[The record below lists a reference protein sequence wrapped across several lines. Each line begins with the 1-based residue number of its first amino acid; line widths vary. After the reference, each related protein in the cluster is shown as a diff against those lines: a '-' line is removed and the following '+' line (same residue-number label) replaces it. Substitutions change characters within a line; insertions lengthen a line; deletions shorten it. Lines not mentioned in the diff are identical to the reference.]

1 MKGAQKMFHNVRDSL
16 GNTPLIA
23 AHRGVCGGNI
33 PCNTIQAFDIAL
45 RQGADIIELDVTRSS
60 DGKMFVFHPGKE
72 SIHLYS
78 PRSITD
84 LQRKYQ
90 IVYYFHWAKE

>member
-1 MKGAQKMFHNVRDSL
+1 MFHNVRDSL